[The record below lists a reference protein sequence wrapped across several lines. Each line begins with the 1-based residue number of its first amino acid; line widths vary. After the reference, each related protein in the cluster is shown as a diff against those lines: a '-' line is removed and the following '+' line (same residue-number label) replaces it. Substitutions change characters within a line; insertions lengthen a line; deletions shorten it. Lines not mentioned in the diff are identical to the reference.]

1 MILQGQRFRET
12 GNVPS
17 VEQKLPS
24 CHLNRLVIFQS
35 IVQLAIEKEWIRDEV
50 VVVVEAISKEKDFR
64 ETGNVVNVE
73 QK

>member
-1 MILQGQRFRET
+1 MILQGQRFKET
-12 GNVPS
+12 GNVPN

-50 VVVVEAISKEKDFR
+50 VVAVEAISKERDFK
-64 ETGNVVNVE
+64 ETGNAQNAE
-73 QK
+73 LK